1 MNIKDQTKKE
11 RFGGQTLPKLHGH
24 TKIILTDV
32 KTGKEEVIEKD
43 NLVTGAVALLFADDV
58 YGAKNYKALSP
69 LKDMYGGVLCFEDEL
84 NTNAVIIPAEAD
96 NVLTAHAGQ
105 TSHSSAST
113 TRGNPNGVLSQEIQ
127 DGKGYRYVWDFSTSQ
142 GNGQISSLSL
152 VHKWLGDIA
161 TKPVAA
167 ITDETLLFDNSNK
180 TKEFA
185 SGGDYPTFD
194 QAYTCLLDVDFEHN
208 TGLHVYLADSSGN
221 TTLVV
226 NEISGH
232 FLNKGINDELGEC
245 KVTATHSVTLTRAYR
260 ARNSAVCYNKTAGKI
275 YVVSAGTS
283 AGHTLYV
290 DAVDTTSWTATNT
303 TITESSMNLGF
314 FNDYGGNPS
323 ACAVNKV
330 IVSDG
335 YIYIPDSTKRTF
347 YKINLTNTADITLL
361 TSTLSEDIVL
371 EMGGMVEI
379 SEGLIYGWN
388 FIINGNNVYP
398 SQFSANNLASA
409 TSTRGWSYRHPVV
422 RFLRSG
428 AHWYEWVYELDS
440 DYGAKFYLSSG
451 FPLCY
456 LGTIQNLGTPVTKT
470 SDKTM
475 QIQYSLTI
483 VE

>member
-1 MNIKDQTKKE
+1 MKFKDQTKKNYM
-11 RFGGQTLPKLHGH
+11 GGQSLPKLHGH

-32 KTGKEEVIEKD
+32 KTGEEEVIEKD
-43 NLVTGAVALLFADDV
+43 NLVTGAVAQLFADDV
-58 YGAKNYKALSP
+58 YGAKNYKAITP
-69 LKDMYGGVLCFEDEL
+69 LKDMFGGVLCFEDEL
-84 NTNAVIIPAEAD
+84 NANAVIIPAEAE
-96 NVLTAHAGQ
+96 NSLTAHAGQ

-152 VHKWLGDIA
+152 VHRWLGDIA
-161 TKPVAA
+161 TKPVVA

-185 SGGDYPTFD
+185 SSGDYPTFD
-194 QAYTCLLDVDFEHN
+194 LAYNCMIDADFSTN
-208 TGLHVYLADSSGN
+208 TGLHVYLSDANGN
-221 TTLVV
+221 TAFVV
-226 NEISGH
+226 NEISCH
-232 FLNKGINDELGEC
+232 FLNKGINETLGEC
-245 KVTATHSVTLTRAYR
+245 KVTATHSLTLSRAFR
-260 ARNSAVCYNKTAGKI
+260 ARNSAVCYDKTAGKI

-283 AGHTLYV
+283 AGHTMYI
-290 DAVDTTSWTATNT
+290 DTISTSDWTVTSSS
-303 TITESSMNLGF
+303 ITEQSMNLGY
-314 FNDYGGNPS
+314 FNEYSGIPS

-330 IVSDG
+330 IVSGG
-335 YIYIPDSTKRTF
+335 YIYMPDSTKRTF

-361 TSTLSEDIVL
+361 TSTLTEDIVL

-398 SQFSANNLASA
+398 SQFSQNNLVGA
-409 TSTRGWSYRHPVV
+409 TSTRDWRYRHPVL
-422 RFLRSG
+422 RFIKAGS
-428 AHWYEWVYELDS
+428 HWYEWVYEYDD
-440 DYGAKFYLSSG
+440 DYNAKFYLSSG

-456 LGTIQNLGTPVTKT
+456 LATIQNLEAPVTKT